1 MLQERARN
9 TLAVLSWGTECT
21 ADSNRVRLAAVA
33 VDVGAVA
40 GVRAGAAPAPARVSI
55 AAGLVFA
62 AAGLAAGSTVVVVVV
77 GAVVVQPPWPRPN
90 GIVLLPRLVTARP
103 RRRARGFWP

>member
-21 ADSNRVRLAAVA
+21 ADSNRVRLAA
-33 VDVGAVA
+33 DVGAVA

-55 AAGLVFA
+55 AAGLAFA
-62 AAGLAAGSTVVVVVV
+62 AAGLAAGSTVAVVVV

>member
-9 TLAVLSWGTECT
+9 ILAVLSWGTECT

-33 VDVGAVA
+33 VVVGAVA

-55 AAGLVFA
+55 AAGSVFA
-62 AAGLAAGSTVVVVVV
+62 AAEPAAGSTVVVVGV
-77 GAVVVQPPWPRPN
+77 GAVVVQPLWPRPN

-103 RRRARGFWP
+103 RWRARGF